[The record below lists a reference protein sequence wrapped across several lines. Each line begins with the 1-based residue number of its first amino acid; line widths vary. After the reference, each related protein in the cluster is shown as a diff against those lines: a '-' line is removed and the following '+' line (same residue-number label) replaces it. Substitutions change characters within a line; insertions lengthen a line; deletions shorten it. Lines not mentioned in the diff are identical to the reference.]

1 MTPKTLFTRAGL
13 GIALLLAASACGKRS
28 DAPATSLAG
37 VQSDAGLAT
46 KKGPLSVVYIEVNN
60 DNLLNPGC
68 YTLTTGGAQFFDMD
82 IIFAANINYSATLNK
97 AVLYNNSNVENVL
110 VNYKTYIQPL
120 QAKGIKVLYSILGNH
135 TGDGIANFTS
145 QASALDF
152 ATQVADTV
160 NTYGLDGVDFDDE
173 YAEYGEH
180 GSLPPANDSSFIL
193 LLSALHKLLPGKL
206 LTLYN
211 IGPASTSGP
220 YGGQSLSTFL
230 NYAWNPYYGTF
241 SAPAISGMSKSQLSP
256 AAVDFGS
263 TSSSTATSFAKET
276 VSGGYGVMMWYGLTQ
291 TSETSYL
298 AGASKALYGSGVTVP
313 SGCLQP

>member
-1 MTPKTLFTRAGL
+1 MKQTLFA
-13 GIALLLAASACGKRS
+13 ALLFVAVSCGKQANHALPAGTAS
-28 DAPATSLAG
+28 DAAA
-37 VQSDAGLAT
+37 AT
-46 KKGPLSVVYIEVNN
+46 KTGPLSVVYIEVNT

-68 YTLTTGGAQFFDMD
+68 YTLSTGGAQFFDMVV
-82 IIFAANINYSATLNK
+82 IFAANINYSATLNK

-145 QASALDF
+145 RAAAKDF

-160 NTYGLDGVDFDDE
+160 NAYGLDGVDFDDE

-180 GSLPPANDSSFIL
+180 GSLPPANDSSFVL
-193 LLSALHKLLPGKL
+193 LLSELRKQLPTKL
-206 LTLYN
+206 LTLYA
-211 IGPASTSGP
+211 IGPAYTGTVS
-220 YGGQSLSTFL
+220 YQGQSMGSLL
-230 NYAWNPYYGTF
+230 NYSWNPYYGTF
-241 SAPAISGMSKSQLSP
+241 SAPSISGMSKSQLSP

-263 TSSSTATSFAKET
+263 TSSGTSTSFAKQT
-276 VSGGYGVMMWYGLTQ
+276 VSGGYGVMMFYGLTS

-298 AGASKALYGSGVTVP
+298 SGTSKALYGSGVTVP